1 MAHRELPSIAGAV
14 ALLAGALVTATAIAT
29 APART
34 GEIER
39 PALSDSHTSGA
50 EGRVEVLFLGHTR
63 ALEATDPKSGGWY
76 HDSDR
81 FAPMLKAALAPYG
94 FNFSY
99 TTDTAVLDAANL
111 AKYDALLIYSNHRAI
126 EPAQEKALLDFVAAG
141 KGLLAL
147 HSASFC
153 FQNSKAYVGL
163 LGAQFARHGSGE
175 FTATLVNPSHPVLTG
190 VQAFQVFDE
199 TYVHTKL
206 SADRTVLMERA
217 EGSGRE
223 PWTWVRTQGKGRVFY
238 TAYGHDERVWGHPGF
253 HALMKNAI
261 TWVIGPEVATRLSAL
276 AIAPL
281 QYSDAP
287 VPVPNYER
295 RTPAPK
301 LQQPLSTD
309 EAAKHMQIPPGFE
322 LQLFAAEPLITG
334 NPEAMAWDER
344 GRLWIAET
352 KDYPNNPQP
361 GGQGNDVIKI
371 LEDTNHDG
379 RADKA
384 TVFADKLTIVSSLVF
399 ANGGIIVSQAG
410 EMVALKDTNG
420 DDKADLRESLIRGWS
435 IRDTHA
441 LASNL
446 KYGLDNWIWGA
457 VGYSGFNGT
466 VGGQAL
472 NFNQALYR
480 FSRDGNRMEHMAT
493 FTNNTW
499 GLAFNETFDL
509 FGSTANGEHSV
520 YVAIPRPYY
529 QGVSGLTGDGKKKI
543 DGHYALQANTQRIR
557 QVDVQGGF
565 TAAAGHNFY
574 TARAFPEEYWNRIAF
589 VNEPTGHLV
598 HRAIVDRQGSGFTE
612 KDGWNVAASDD
623 EWFAPVHAE
632 VGPDGALWLL
642 DFYDFIIQHNPTPIG
657 PIAQE
662 HPFRNG
668 RGNAYETPLR
678 EHDRGRIYR
687 LAWKDAK
694 PYTPLALS
702 ATRPLELVQ
711 ALRHDN
717 MFWRTTAQRLI
728 VERGKTDVVPQ
739 IIAVVLDRT
748 VDRIG
753 LNSPA
758 VHALW
763 TLHGLGAL
771 DGTNASALDA
781 ATRALSHPAAGV
793 RKAAQSVLP
802 QTQQSVAAM
811 LSAGALTDRDLNARL
826 NALLVLSRMPA
837 SVDAGREIYRASQ
850 DPVLIAD
857 EWLPEAIWIAATRHR
872 EGFLKAYADEIGA
885 PELTRIA
892 ARGTRGER
900 GSGVD
905 WSASS
910 LRDDDWTV
918 VPAPRVWSETAIGDH
933 VGTIW
938 LRRTID
944 VPANAA
950 GRPAEIRLGIVDDS
964 DVTFVNGVRIGAT
977 STSRNLPR
985 QYSIP
990 AGVLIAGSN
999 VVAVRVSNV
1008 NGRGGFVPDPAPA
1021 PGVSPLAQGSGLT
1034 GMVIAGEGFTIRL
1047 EGDWRAK
1054 VEETWEGGRRREI
1067 VPNVPIAQQFLL
1079 ADRAS
1084 TGMMKPPYAPAGSGS
1099 PPAVASGAASRG
1111 ALAITLG
1118 VVSGQMK
1125 YTQTTITARPGQR
1138 VELTLNNTDDMPH
1151 NLVIFR
1157 RGSLAEYE
1165 KELFGS
1171 LNEPNAQLRGF
1182 VPDSPNVL
1190 VASRL
1195 LNAGESTVV
1204 TFDAP
1209 DEPGE
1214 YPFVCSFPGHW
1225 ATMRGVLR
1233 VE

>member
-1 MAHRELPSIAGAV
+1 M
-14 ALLAGALVTATAIAT
+14 
-29 APART
+29 
-34 GEIER
+34 
-39 PALSDSHTSGA
+39 
-50 EGRVEVLFLGHTR
+50 LFLGHTR
-63 ALEATDPKSGGWY
+63 AAEMIDPKAGGWY

-99 TTDTAVLDAANL
+99 TTDAAALNAANL

-126 EPAQEKALLDFVAAG
+126 EAAQEKALVDFVASG

-153 FQNSKAYVGL
+153 FQNSTAYVGL
-163 LGAQFARHGSGE
+163 LGAQFERHGTGE
-175 FTATLVNPSHPVLTG
+175 FTAALVNSSHPVLAG
-190 VQAFQVFDE
+190 LQPFQVWDE

-206 SADRTVLMERA
+206 SPDRTVLMERA
-217 EGSGRE
+217 EGAGRE
-223 PWTWVRTQGKGRVFY
+223 PWAWVRTQGKGRVFY
-238 TAYGHDERVWGHPGF
+238 TAYGHDERVWGHPAF
-253 HALMKNAI
+253 HTLMKNAI
-261 TWVIGPEVATRLSAL
+261 TWAIGPDVAARLTAL

-281 QYSDAP
+281 QYTDAP

-295 RTPAPK
+295 RNPAPR
-301 LQQPLSTD
+301 LQQPLSTA
-309 EAAKHMQIPPGFE
+309 EAGKHMQIPPGFE
-322 LQLFAAEPLITG
+322 LQLFAAEPLVTG

-361 GGQGNDVIKI
+361 AGQGNDVIKI

-480 FSRDGNRMEHMAT
+480 FSRDANRMEHMAN

-499 GLAFNETFDL
+499 GLAFNETFDV

-543 DGHYALQANTQRIR
+543 DGHYAMQANTQKVR
-557 QVDVQGGF
+557 QVDVHGGF

-589 VNEPTGHLV
+589 VNEPTGHVV
-598 HRAIVDRQGSGFTE
+598 HRAIVERQGSGFAE

-662 HPFRNG
+662 HPFQNG
-668 RGNAYETPLR
+668 LGNAYDTPLR
-678 EHDRGRIYR
+678 ERARGRIYR
-687 LAWKDAK
+687 LVWKDAK
-694 PYTPLALS
+694 PYTPLSLS
-702 ATRPLELVQ
+702 VNRPLELVQ
-711 ALRHDN
+711 ALGHDN

-739 IIAVVLDRT
+739 IVAIVNDRT
-748 VDRIG
+748 VDKIG

-771 DGTNASALDA
+771 DGTNATALDA

-802 QTQQSVAAM
+802 QTQQSIAAL
-811 LSAGALTDRDLNARL
+811 LSAGAVTDKDLNVRL

-837 SVDAGREIYRASQ
+837 SVEAGREIYRASK
-850 DPVLIAD
+850 DRAVMED
-857 EWLPEAIWIAATRHR
+857 EWLPEAIWIAATRHQ
-872 EGFLKAYADEIGA
+872 EGFLKAYADEVGV
-885 PELTRIA
+885 PEVTRIA
-892 ARGTRGER
+892 VRGARGER
-900 GSGVD
+900 GGGVD

-910 LRDDDWTV
+910 LPDADWKV

-944 VPANAA
+944 IPASAA
-950 GRPAEIRLGIVDDS
+950 AKPADIRLGIVDDS

-990 AGVLIAGSN
+990 AGVLTAGSN
-999 VVAVRVSNV
+999 LVAVRISNV

-1021 PGVSPLAQGSGLT
+1021 PGVAPLAKGSGLT
-1034 GMVIAGEGFTIRL
+1034 GMVIAGDGFTIRL

-1067 VPNVPIAQQFLL
+1067 VPNVSIAQQFLL
-1079 ADRAS
+1079 ANSPVA
-1084 TGMMKPPYAPAGSGS
+1084 GMMKSPVTSAPAETGLPSAA
-1099 PPAVASGAASRG
+1099 PGAASRG
-1111 ALAITLG
+1111 ALAVTLG
-1118 VVSGQMK
+1118 VISGQMK
-1125 YTQTTITARPGQR
+1125 FSQTTIAARPGQR
-1138 VELTLNNTDDMPH
+1138 VEITLNNTDDMPH
-1151 NLVIFR
+1151 NIVIFR
-1157 RGSLAEYE
+1157 RGTMAEYE

-1182 VPDSPNVL
+1182 VPDSPSVL

-1209 DEPGE
+1209 TERGE

-1233 VE
+1233 IE

>member
-1 MAHRELPSIAGAV
+1 M
-14 ALLAGALVTATAIAT
+14 LLAGAVMAAHTIA
-29 APART
+29 PLARQAAR
-34 GEIER
+34 G
-39 PALSDSHTSGA
+39 PALSDSQARGV
-50 EGRVEVLFLGHTR
+50 EGRRVEVLILGHTR
-63 ALEATDPKSGGWY
+63 APEVTDPKAGGWY

-81 FAPMLKAALAPYG
+81 HAPMLKAALAPLG

-99 TTDTAVLDAANL
+99 TTDLAALNPGNL
-111 AKYDALLIYSNHRAI
+111 AKYDALLIYSNYRAI
-126 EPAQEKALLDFVAAG
+126 EPAREKALLDFVAGG

-153 FQNSKAYVGL
+153 FQHSTAYVGL
-163 LGAQFARHGSGE
+163 LGGQFQRHGTGE
-175 FTATLVNPSHPVLTG
+175 FTAAFVNPSHPVLAG
-190 VQAFQVFDE
+190 LQPFQVWDE

-206 SADRTVLMERA
+206 SPDRTVLMERP
-217 EGSGRE
+217 EGTGRE

-238 TAYGHDERVWGHPGF
+238 TAYGHDERVWGHPAF
-253 HALMKNAI
+253 HALVKNAI
-261 TWVIGPEVATRLSAL
+261 TWAIGPEVAARLAAL

-281 QYSDAP
+281 QYTDAP

-295 RTPAPK
+295 RSPAPR
-301 LQQPLSTD
+301 LQQPLSTA

-352 KDYPNNPQP
+352 RDYPNTPQP
-361 GGQGNDVIKI
+361 AGQGNDVIKI

-384 TVFADKLTIVSSLVF
+384 IVFADKLTIVSSLVF

-480 FSRDGNRMEHMAT
+480 FSRDGNRMEHMAN

-499 GLAFNETFDL
+499 GLAFNETFDV
-509 FGSTANGEHSV
+509 FGNTANGEHSV

-543 DGHYALQANTQRIR
+543 DGHYAMQANTQKVR
-557 QVDVQGGF
+557 QVDVHGGF
-565 TAAAGHNFY
+565 TAAAGHSFY

-589 VNEPTGHLV
+589 VNEPTGHVV
-598 HRAIVDRQGSGFTE
+598 HRAIVERQGSGFAE
-612 KDGWNVAASDD
+612 KDGWNIAASDD

-662 HPFRNG
+662 HPFQNG
-668 RGNAYETPLR
+668 VGNAYDTPLR

-687 LAWKDAK
+687 LVWKDAK
-694 PYTPLALS
+694 PYTPLSLS
-702 ATRPLELVQ
+702 QSRPLELVQ

-717 MFWRTTAQRLI
+717 LFWRTTAQRLI

-739 IIAVVLDRT
+739 IIAVVNDWT
-748 VDRIG
+748 VDKVG

-771 DGTNASALDA
+771 DGTPPSREALRPASNAAALDA

-811 LSAGALTDRDLNARL
+811 LSAGALTDKDLNVRL

-837 SVDAGREIYRASQ
+837 SGDAGREIYRASK
-850 DPVLIAD
+850 DSAVIED
-857 EWLPEAIWIAATRHR
+857 EWLPEAIWIAATRHQD
-872 EGFLKAYADEIGA
+872 GFLKAFADDVGVPEAMKIAVRGA
-885 PELTRIA
+885 
-892 ARGTRGER
+892 RGER

-905 WSASS
+905 WSAAS
-910 LRDDDWTV
+910 LGDADWKV

-950 GRPAEIRLGIVDDS
+950 GKPAEIRLGIVDDS
-964 DVTFVNGVRIGAT
+964 DVTFLNGVRIGAT

-985 QYSIP
+985 HYSIP
-990 AGVLIAGSN
+990 AGVLTAGSN
-999 VVAVRVSNV
+999 VIAVRISNV
-1008 NGRGGFVPDPAPA
+1008 NGRGGFVPDPAAA
-1021 PGVSPLAQGSGLT
+1021 PGVSPLAKGAGLT
-1034 GMVIAGEGFTIRL
+1034 GMAIGGEGFTIRL

-1054 VEETWEGGRRREI
+1054 VEETWDGGRRREI

-1079 ADRAS
+1079 ANSPVA
-1084 TGMMKPPYAPAGSGS
+1084 GMMKPAESAAPTALAAPS
-1099 PPAVASGAASRG
+1099 PDAASRG
-1111 ALAITLG
+1111 ALAVTLG
-1118 VVSGQMK
+1118 VISGQMK
-1125 YTQTTITARPGQR
+1125 FSRETIRARPGQR
-1138 VELTLNNTDDMPH
+1138 VEITLNNTDDMPH
-1151 NLVIFR
+1151 NIVIFR
-1157 RGSLAEYE
+1157 RGNMADYE

-1195 LNAGESTVV
+1195 LNPGESTIVS
-1204 TFDAP
+1204 FDAP
-1209 DEPGE
+1209 TEPGE

-1233 VE
+1233 IE

>member
-1 MAHRELPSIAGAV
+1 MAHPELRTIAGAIV
-14 ALLAGALVTATAIAT
+14 LLAVTLVAAQGP
-29 APART
+29 AP
-34 GEIER
+34 
-39 PALSDSHTSGA
+39 PAPGPPP
-50 EGRVEVLFLGHTR
+50 GRRVEVLFLGHTR
-63 ALEATDPKSGGWY
+63 AADAIDPKAGGWY

-81 FAPMLKAALAPYG
+81 FAPMLKAALASDG

-99 TTDTAVLDAANL
+99 TTDTAALNEANL
-111 AKYDALLIYSNHRAI
+111 AKYDALLIYSNHRAL
-126 EPAQEKALLDFVAAG
+126 EPAQEKALLDFVAGG

-153 FQNSKAYVGL
+153 FQNSTAYVGL
-163 LGAQFARHGSGE
+163 LGAQFARHGTGE
-175 FTATLVNPSHPVLTG
+175 FTATLVTPSHPVLTG
-190 VQAFQVFDE
+190 VQPFQVWDE

-217 EGSGRE
+217 EGTGRE
-223 PWTWVRTQGKGRVFY
+223 PWTWVRTHGKGRVFY

-253 HALMKNAI
+253 HTLMKNAI
-261 TWVIGPEVATRLSAL
+261 TWAIGPGIAARLSAL

-295 RTPAPK
+295 RNPAPK
-301 LQQPLSTD
+301 LQQPLSTA
-309 EAAKHMQIPPGFE
+309 EAAKHLQIPPGFE
-322 LQLFAAEPLITG
+322 LQLFAAEPLIAG

-371 LEDTNHDG
+371 LEDVNHDG

-384 TVFADKLTIVSSLVF
+384 TIFADKLTIVSSLVF
-399 ANGGIIVSQAG
+399 ANGGVIVSQAG

-480 FSRDGNRMEHMAT
+480 FSRDGNRMEHIAN

-499 GLAFNETFDL
+499 GLAFNETFDV

-529 QGVSGLTGDGKKKI
+529 QGVSSLTGDGKKKI
-543 DGHYALQANTQRIR
+543 DGHYAMQANTRKIR

-598 HRAIVDRQGSGFTE
+598 HRAIVERQGSGFTE

-632 VGPDGALWLL
+632 VGPDGALWFL
-642 DFYDFIIQHNPTPIG
+642 DFYDFIIQHNPTPTG

-687 LAWKDAK
+687 LVWKDAK
-694 PYTPLALS
+694 PYTPLSLS
-702 ATRPLELVQ
+702 ANRPLELVQ

-717 MFWRTTAQRLI
+717 MFWRTAAQRLI

-739 IIAVVLDRT
+739 IIAVVNDRT
-748 VDRIG
+748 VDKIG

-771 DGTNASALDA
+771 DGANAAALEA

-811 LSAGALTDRDLNARL
+811 LSTGALTDKDLNARL

-837 SVDAGREIYRASQ
+837 SVEAGREIYRASK
-850 DPVLIAD
+850 DPALVAD
-857 EWLPEAIWIAATRHR
+857 EWLPEATWIAATRHQ
-872 EGFLKAYADEIGA
+872 EGFLKAYADEVGA
-885 PELTRIA
+885 PEVTKIA
-892 ARGTRGER
+892 ARGARGER
-900 GSGVD
+900 GGGAD
-905 WSASS
+905 WSAPS
-910 LRDDDWTV
+910 LPDDDWKV
-918 VPAPRVWSETAIGDH
+918 VPAPRVWSETDIGDH

-944 VPANAA
+944 APANAA

-964 DVTFVNGVRIGAT
+964 DVTFVNGVRIGGT

-990 AGVLIAGSN
+990 AGVLTAGSN
-999 VVAVRVSNV
+999 VVAVRISNV

-1021 PGVSPLAQGSGLT
+1021 PGVSPLAKESGLT

-1067 VPNVPIAQQFLL
+1067 VPNVSIAQQFLL
-1079 ADRAS
+1079 ANS
-1084 TGMMKPPYAPAGSGS
+1084 PVTGAMKPPIAPAGSGS
-1099 PPAVASGAASRG
+1099 PSAVASGAASLG
-1111 ALAITLG
+1111 ALAITVG

-1125 YTQTTITARPGQR
+1125 FTQTTISARRGQR

-1151 NLVIFR
+1151 NIVIFR
-1157 RGSLAEYE
+1157 RGSMTEYE

-1209 DEPGE
+1209 TEPGE

-1233 VE
+1233 IE

>member
-1 MAHRELPSIAGAV
+1 MAHPELRTIAGAIV
-14 ALLAGALVTATAIAT
+14 LLAVTLVAAQGP
-29 APART
+29 AP
-34 GEIER
+34 
-39 PALSDSHTSGA
+39 PAPGPPP
-50 EGRVEVLFLGHTR
+50 GRRVEVLFLGHTR
-63 ALEATDPKSGGWY
+63 AADAIDPKAGGWY

-81 FAPMLKAALAPYG
+81 FAPMLKAALASDG

-99 TTDTAVLDAANL
+99 TTDTAALNEANL
-111 AKYDALLIYSNHRAI
+111 AKYDALLIYSNHRAL
-126 EPAQEKALLDFVAAG
+126 EPAQEKALLDFVAGG

-153 FQNSKAYVGL
+153 FQNSTAYVGL
-163 LGAQFARHGSGE
+163 LGAQFARHGTGE
-175 FTATLVNPSHPVLTG
+175 FTATLVTPSHPVLTG
-190 VQAFQVFDE
+190 VQPFQVWDE

-217 EGSGRE
+217 EGTGRE
-223 PWTWVRTQGKGRVFY
+223 PWTWVRTHGKGRVFY

-253 HALMKNAI
+253 HTLMKNAI
-261 TWVIGPEVATRLSAL
+261 TWAIGPGIAARLSAL

-295 RTPAPK
+295 RNPAPK
-301 LQQPLSTD
+301 LQQPLSPA
-309 EAAKHMQIPPGFE
+309 EAAKHLQIPPGFE
-322 LQLFAAEPLITG
+322 LQLFAAEPLIAG

-371 LEDTNHDG
+371 LEDVNHDG

-384 TVFADKLTIVSSLVF
+384 TIFADKLTIVSSLVF
-399 ANGGIIVSQAG
+399 ANGGVIVSQAG

-480 FSRDGNRMEHMAT
+480 FSRDGNRMEHIAN

-499 GLAFNETFDL
+499 GLAFNETFDV

-529 QGVSGLTGDGKKKI
+529 QGVSSLTGDGKKKI
-543 DGHYALQANTQRIR
+543 DGHYAMQANTRKIR

-598 HRAIVDRQGSGFTE
+598 HRAIVERQGSGFTE

-632 VGPDGALWLL
+632 VGPDGALWFL
-642 DFYDFIIQHNPTPIG
+642 DFYDFIIQHNPTPTG

-687 LAWKDAK
+687 LVWKDAK
-694 PYTPLALS
+694 PYTPLSLS
-702 ATRPLELVQ
+702 ANRPLELVQ

-717 MFWRTTAQRLI
+717 MFWRTAAQRLI

-739 IIAVVLDRT
+739 IIAVVNDRT
-748 VDRIG
+748 VDKIG

-771 DGTNASALDA
+771 DGANAAALEA
-781 ATRALSHPAAGV
+781 VTRALSHPAAGV

-811 LSAGALTDRDLNARL
+811 LSTGALTDKDLNARL

-837 SVDAGREIYRASQ
+837 SVEAGREIYRASK
-850 DPVLIAD
+850 DPALVAD
-857 EWLPEAIWIAATRHR
+857 EWLPEATWIAATRHQ
-872 EGFLKAYADEIGA
+872 EGFLKAYADEVGA
-885 PELTRIA
+885 PEVTKIA
-892 ARGTRGER
+892 ARGARGER
-900 GSGVD
+900 GSGAD
-905 WSASS
+905 WSAPS
-910 LRDDDWTV
+910 LPDDDWKV
-918 VPAPRVWSETAIGDH
+918 VPAPRVWSETDIGDH

-944 VPANAA
+944 APANAA

-964 DVTFVNGVRIGAT
+964 DVTFVNGVRIGGT

-990 AGVLIAGSN
+990 AGVLTAGSN
-999 VVAVRVSNV
+999 VIAVRISNV

-1021 PGVSPLAQGSGLT
+1021 PGVSPLAKESGLT

-1067 VPNVPIAQQFLL
+1067 VPNVSIAQQFLL
-1079 ADRAS
+1079 ANS
-1084 TGMMKPPYAPAGSGS
+1084 PVTGAMKPPIAPAGSGS
-1099 PPAVASGAASRG
+1099 PSAVASGAASLG
-1111 ALAITLG
+1111 ALAITVG

-1125 YTQTTITARPGQR
+1125 FTQTTISARRGQR

-1151 NLVIFR
+1151 NIVIFR
-1157 RGSLAEYE
+1157 RGSMAEYE

-1209 DEPGE
+1209 TEPGE

-1233 VE
+1233 IE

>member
-1 MAHRELPSIAGAV
+1 MAHPELRTIAGAIV
-14 ALLAGALVTATAIAT
+14 LLAVTLVAAQGP
-29 APART
+29 AP
-34 GEIER
+34 
-39 PALSDSHTSGA
+39 PAPGPPP
-50 EGRVEVLFLGHTR
+50 GRRVEVLFLGHTR
-63 ALEATDPKSGGWY
+63 AADAIDPKAGGWY

-81 FAPMLKAALAPYG
+81 FAPMLKAALASDG

-99 TTDTAVLDAANL
+99 TTDTAALNEANL
-111 AKYDALLIYSNHRAI
+111 AKYDALLIYSNHRAL
-126 EPAQEKALLDFVAAG
+126 EPAQEKALLDFVAGG

-153 FQNSKAYVGL
+153 FQNSTAYVGL
-163 LGAQFARHGSGE
+163 LGAQFARHGTGE
-175 FTATLVNPSHPVLTG
+175 FTATLVTPSHPVLTG
-190 VQAFQVFDE
+190 VQPFQVWDE

-217 EGSGRE
+217 EGTGRE
-223 PWTWVRTQGKGRVFY
+223 PWTWVRTHGKGRVFY

-253 HALMKNAI
+253 HTLMKNAI
-261 TWVIGPEVATRLSAL
+261 TWAIGPGIAARLSAL

-295 RTPAPK
+295 RNPAPK
-301 LQQPLSTD
+301 LQQPLSPA
-309 EAAKHMQIPPGFE
+309 EAAKHLQIPPGFE
-322 LQLFAAEPLITG
+322 LQLFAAEPLIAG

-371 LEDTNHDG
+371 LEDVNHDG

-384 TVFADKLTIVSSLVF
+384 TIFADKLTIVSSLVF
-399 ANGGIIVSQAG
+399 ANGGVIVSQAG

-480 FSRDGNRMEHMAT
+480 FSRDGNRMEHIAN

-499 GLAFNETFDL
+499 GLAFNETFDV

-529 QGVSGLTGDGKKKI
+529 QGVSSLTGDGKKKI
-543 DGHYALQANTQRIR
+543 DGHYAMQANTRKIR

-598 HRAIVDRQGSGFTE
+598 HRAIVERQGSGFTE

-632 VGPDGALWLL
+632 VGPDGALWFL
-642 DFYDFIIQHNPTPIG
+642 DFYDFIIQHNPTPTG

-687 LAWKDAK
+687 LVWKDAK
-694 PYTPLALS
+694 PYTPLSLS
-702 ATRPLELVQ
+702 ANRPLELVQ

-717 MFWRTTAQRLI
+717 MFWRTAAQRLI

-739 IIAVVLDRT
+739 IIAVVNDRT
-748 VDRIG
+748 VDKIG

-771 DGTNASALDA
+771 DGANAAALEA

-811 LSAGALTDRDLNARL
+811 LSTGALTDKDLNARL

-837 SVDAGREIYRASQ
+837 SVEAGREIYRASK
-850 DPVLIAD
+850 DPALVAD
-857 EWLPEAIWIAATRHR
+857 EWLPEATWIAATRHQ
-872 EGFLKAYADEIGA
+872 EGFLKAYADEVGA
-885 PELTRIA
+885 PEVTKIA
-892 ARGTRGER
+892 ARGARGER
-900 GSGVD
+900 GGGAD
-905 WSASS
+905 WSAPS
-910 LRDDDWTV
+910 LPDDDWKV
-918 VPAPRVWSETAIGDH
+918 VPAPRVWSETDIGDH

-944 VPANAA
+944 APANAA

-964 DVTFVNGVRIGAT
+964 DVTFVNGVRIGGT

-990 AGVLIAGSN
+990 AGVLTAGSN
-999 VVAVRVSNV
+999 VVAVRISNV

-1021 PGVSPLAQGSGLT
+1021 PGVSPLAKESGLT

-1067 VPNVPIAQQFLL
+1067 VPNVSIAQQFLL
-1079 ADRAS
+1079 ANS
-1084 TGMMKPPYAPAGSGS
+1084 PVTGAMKPPIAPAGSGS
-1099 PPAVASGAASRG
+1099 PSAVASGAASLG
-1111 ALAITLG
+1111 ALAITVG

-1125 YTQTTITARPGQR
+1125 FTQTTISARRGQR

-1151 NLVIFR
+1151 NIVIFR
-1157 RGSLAEYE
+1157 RGSMAEYE

-1209 DEPGE
+1209 TEPGE

-1233 VE
+1233 IE

>member
-1 MAHRELPSIAGAV
+1 MAHPELRTIAGAIV
-14 ALLAGALVTATAIAT
+14 LLAVTLVAAQGP
-29 APART
+29 AP
-34 GEIER
+34 
-39 PALSDSHTSGA
+39 PAPGPPP
-50 EGRVEVLFLGHTR
+50 GRRVEVLFLGHTR
-63 ALEATDPKSGGWY
+63 AADAIDPKAGGWY

-81 FAPMLKAALAPYG
+81 FAPMLKAALASDG

-99 TTDTAVLDAANL
+99 TTDTAALNEANL
-111 AKYDALLIYSNHRAI
+111 AKYDALLIYSNHRAL
-126 EPAQEKALLDFVAAG
+126 EPAQEKALLDFVAGG

-153 FQNSKAYVGL
+153 FQNSTAYVGL
-163 LGAQFARHGSGE
+163 LGAQFARHGTGE
-175 FTATLVNPSHPVLTG
+175 FTATLVTPSHPVLTG
-190 VQAFQVFDE
+190 VQPFQVWDE

-217 EGSGRE
+217 EGTGRE
-223 PWTWVRTQGKGRVFY
+223 PWTWVRTHGKGRVFY

-253 HALMKNAI
+253 HTLMKNAI
-261 TWVIGPEVATRLSAL
+261 TWAIGPGIAARLSAL

-295 RTPAPK
+295 RNPAPK
-301 LQQPLSTD
+301 LQQPLSTA
-309 EAAKHMQIPPGFE
+309 EAAKHLQIPPGFE
-322 LQLFAAEPLITG
+322 LQLFAAEPLIAG

-371 LEDTNHDG
+371 LEDVNHDG

-384 TVFADKLTIVSSLVF
+384 TIFADKLTIVSSLVF
-399 ANGGIIVSQAG
+399 ANGGVIVSQAG

-480 FSRDGNRMEHMAT
+480 FSRDGNRMEHIAN

-499 GLAFNETFDL
+499 GLAFNETFDV

-543 DGHYALQANTQRIR
+543 DGHYAMQANTRKIR

-598 HRAIVDRQGSGFTE
+598 HRAIVERQGSGFTE

-632 VGPDGALWLL
+632 VGPDGALWFL
-642 DFYDFIIQHNPTPIG
+642 DFYDFIIQHNPTPTG

-687 LAWKDAK
+687 LVWKDAK
-694 PYTPLALS
+694 PYTPLSLS
-702 ATRPLELVQ
+702 ANRPLELVQ

-739 IIAVVLDRT
+739 IIAVVNDRT
-748 VDRIG
+748 VDKIG

-771 DGTNASALDA
+771 DGANAAALDA

-811 LSAGALTDRDLNARL
+811 LSTGALTDKDLNARL

-837 SVDAGREIYRASQ
+837 SVEAGREIYRASK
-850 DPVLIAD
+850 DPALVAD
-857 EWLPEAIWIAATRHR
+857 EWLPEATWIAATRHQ
-872 EGFLKAYADEIGA
+872 EGFLKAYADEVGA
-885 PELTRIA
+885 PEVTKIA
-892 ARGTRGER
+892 ARGARGER
-900 GSGVD
+900 GSGAD
-905 WSASS
+905 WSAPS
-910 LRDDDWTV
+910 LPDDDWKV
-918 VPAPRVWSETAIGDH
+918 VPAPRVWSETDIGDH

-944 VPANAA
+944 APANAA

-964 DVTFVNGVRIGAT
+964 DVTFVNGVRIGGT

-990 AGVLIAGSN
+990 AGVLTAGSN
-999 VVAVRVSNV
+999 VIAVRISNV

-1021 PGVSPLAQGSGLT
+1021 PGVSPLAKESGLT

-1067 VPNVPIAQQFLL
+1067 VPNVSIAQQFLL
-1079 ADRAS
+1079 ANS
-1084 TGMMKPPYAPAGSGS
+1084 PVTGAMKPPIAPAGSGS
-1099 PPAVASGAASRG
+1099 PSAVASGAASLG
-1111 ALAITLG
+1111 ALAITVG

-1125 YTQTTITARPGQR
+1125 FTQTTISARRGQR

-1151 NLVIFR
+1151 NIVIFR
-1157 RGSLAEYE
+1157 RGSMAEYE

-1209 DEPGE
+1209 TEPGE

-1233 VE
+1233 IE

>member
-1 MAHRELPSIAGAV
+1 MRRRPTIALLPAA
-14 ALLAGALVTATAIAT
+14 ALLAGVLLTAHALAIG
-29 APART
+29 PV
-34 GEIER
+34 
-39 PALSDSHTSGA
+39 LSDARLRGV
-50 EGRVEVLFLGHTR
+50 EGKRVEVLFLGHTR
-63 ALEATDPKSGGWY
+63 ATEATNPKAGGWY

-81 FAPMLKAALAPYG
+81 FAPMLKAALAPDG

-99 TTDTAVLDAANL
+99 TTDAADLNAATL

-126 EPAQEKALLDFVAAG
+126 ATSQEKALIDFVAGG
-141 KGLLAL
+141 KGLIAL

-153 FQNSKAYVGL
+153 FQNSTAYAGL
-163 LGAQFARHGSGE
+163 LGAQFERHGTGE
-175 FTATLVNPSHPVLTG
+175 FMATFVNPSHPVLAG
-190 VQAFQVFDE
+190 LQPFQAWDE

-206 SADRTVLMERA
+206 SPDRTILMERA
-217 EGSGRE
+217 EGAGRE

-238 TAYGHDERVWGHPGF
+238 TAYGHDERVWGHPTF
-253 HALMKNAI
+253 QALLKNAI
-261 TWVIGPEVATRLSAL
+261 TWAIGADVAARLSAL

-287 VPVPNYER
+287 APVPNYER
-295 RTPAPK
+295 RSPAPRF
-301 LQQPLSTD
+301 QQPLSTA

-322 LQLFAAEPLITG
+322 LQLFAAEPLVAG

-361 GGQGNDVIKI
+361 AGQGNDVVKI

-480 FSRDGNRMEHMAT
+480 FSRDGNRLEHMAN

-529 QGVSGLTGDGKKKI
+529 QGVSGLSGDGKKKI
-543 DGHYALQANTQRIR
+543 DGHYAMQANTQKVR

-565 TAAAGHNFY
+565 TAAAGHSFY
-574 TARAFPEEYWNRIAF
+574 TARGFPEEYWNRIAF
-589 VNEPTGHLV
+589 VNEPTGHVV
-598 HRAIVDRQGSGFTE
+598 HRAIVERQGSGFAE
-612 KDGWNVAASDD
+612 KDGWNIAASDD

-657 PIAQE
+657 PIARE
-662 HPFRNG
+662 HPFQNG
-668 RGNAYETPLR
+668 VGNAYDTPLR

-687 LAWKDAK
+687 LVWKNAK
-694 PYTPLALS
+694 PYTPLSLS
-702 ATRPLELVQ
+702 ANRPLELVQ

-739 IIAVVLDRT
+739 IIAIVNDRS
-748 VDRIG
+748 VDTIG

-771 DGTNASALDA
+771 DGTNAAALDA
-781 ATRALSHPAAGV
+781 ARRALSHPAAGV

-802 QTQQSVAAM
+802 PTHEAVAAM
-811 LSAGALTDRDLNARL
+811 LSAGVLSDTDLNVRL

-837 SVDAGREIYRASQ
+837 SVEAGRDIYRISKDQA
-850 DPVLIAD
+850 VIGD
-857 EWLPEAIWIAATRHR
+857 EWLPEAVWIAATRHQ
-872 EGFLKAYADEIGA
+872 EGFLKAYADDVGL
-885 PELTRIA
+885 PEVMRIA
-892 ARGTRGER
+892 VRGARGER

-910 LRDDDWTV
+910 VPDADWKV

-938 LRRTID
+938 LRRSID
-944 VPANAA
+944 VPANVA
-950 GRPAEIRLGIVDDS
+950 GKPAEIRLGIVDDS
-964 DVTFVNGVRIGAT
+964 DVTYVNGVRIGAT

-990 AGVLIAGSN
+990 AGVLTAGAN
-999 VVAVRVSNV
+999 VIAVRISNV

-1021 PGVSPLAQGSGLT
+1021 PGVAPLAQGSGLT
-1034 GMVIAGEGFTIRL
+1034 GMVIAGDGFTIRL
-1047 EGDWRAK
+1047 EGEWRAK
-1054 VEETWEGGRRREI
+1054 IEEAWEGGRRREI
-1067 VPNVPIAQQFLL
+1067 VPTVAIAQQFLL
-1079 ADRAS
+1079 ANSPVADL
-1084 TGMMKPPYAPAGSGS
+1084 MKSRVPSAAAGSGAPSVTAPGTGS
-1099 PPAVASGAASRG
+1099 PGAVAIA
-1111 ALAITLG
+1111 LG
-1118 VVSGQMK
+1118 VISGQMK
-1125 YTQTTITARPGQR
+1125 FSQTTITARPGQR
-1138 VELTLNNTDDMPH
+1138 IEITLNNTDDMPH
-1151 NLVIFR
+1151 NIVIFR
-1157 RGSLAEYE
+1157 RGTVAQYE

-1209 DEPGE
+1209 SEPGE

-1233 VE
+1233 IE

>member
-1 MAHRELPSIAGAV
+1 
-14 ALLAGALVTATAIAT
+14 
-29 APART
+29 
-34 GEIER
+34 
-39 PALSDSHTSGA
+39 
-50 EGRVEVLFLGHTR
+50 
-63 ALEATDPKSGGWY
+63 
-76 HDSDR
+76 
-81 FAPMLKAALAPYG
+81 
-94 FNFSY
+94 
-99 TTDTAVLDAANL
+99 
-111 AKYDALLIYSNHRAI
+111 
-126 EPAQEKALLDFVAAG
+126 
-141 KGLLAL
+141 
-147 HSASFC
+147 
-153 FQNSKAYVGL
+153 
-163 LGAQFARHGSGE
+163 
-175 FTATLVNPSHPVLTG
+175 
-190 VQAFQVFDE
+190 
-199 TYVHTKL
+199 
-206 SADRTVLMERA
+206 
-217 EGSGRE
+217 
-223 PWTWVRTQGKGRVFY
+223 
-238 TAYGHDERVWGHPGF
+238 
-253 HALMKNAI
+253 
-261 TWVIGPEVATRLSAL
+261 
-276 AIAPL
+276 L

-295 RTPAPK
+295 RNPAPK
-301 LQQPLSTD
+301 LQQPLPTA
-309 EAAKHMQIPPGFE
+309 EAAKHLQIPPGFE
-322 LQLFAAEPLITG
+322 LQLFAAEPLIAG

-371 LEDTNHDG
+371 LEDVNHDG

-384 TVFADKLTIVSSLVF
+384 TIFADKLTIVSSLVF
-399 ANGGIIVSQAG
+399 ANGGVIVSQAG

-480 FSRDGNRMEHMAT
+480 FSRDGNRMEHIAS

-499 GLAFNETFDL
+499 GLAFNETFDV

-520 YVAIPRPYY
+520 YVAIPQPYY

-543 DGHYALQANTQRIR
+543 DGHYAMQANTRKIR

-598 HRAIVDRQGSGFTE
+598 HRAIVERQGSGFTE

-632 VGPDGALWLL
+632 VGPDGALWFL
-642 DFYDFIIQHNPTPIG
+642 DFYDFIIQHNPTPTG

-687 LAWKDAK
+687 LVWKDAK
-694 PYTPLALS
+694 PYTPLSLS
-702 ATRPLELVQ
+702 ANRPLELVQ

-739 IIAVVLDRT
+739 IIAVVNDRT
-748 VDRIG
+748 VDKIG

-771 DGTNASALDA
+771 DGANAAALEA

-811 LSAGALTDRDLNARL
+811 LSTGALTDKDLNARL

-837 SVDAGREIYRASQ
+837 SVEAGREIYRASK
-850 DPVLIAD
+850 DPALVAD
-857 EWLPEAIWIAATRHR
+857 EWLPEATWIAATRHQ
-872 EGFLKAYADEIGA
+872 EGFLKAYADEVGA
-885 PELTRIA
+885 NEVTKIA
-892 ARGTRGER
+892 ARGARGER
-900 GSGVD
+900 GGGVD
-905 WSASS
+905 WSAPS
-910 LRDDDWTV
+910 LPDDDWKV

-944 VPANAA
+944 APANAA

-964 DVTFVNGVRIGAT
+964 DVTFVNGVRIGGT

-990 AGVLIAGSN
+990 AGVLTAGSN
-999 VVAVRVSNV
+999 VIAVRISNV

-1021 PGVSPLAQGSGLT
+1021 PGVSPLAKESGLT

-1067 VPNVPIAQQFLL
+1067 VPNVSIAQQFLL
-1079 ADRAS
+1079 ANS
-1084 TGMMKPPYAPAGSGS
+1084 PVTGAMKPPIAPAGSGS
-1099 PPAVASGAASRG
+1099 PSAVASGAASRG

-1125 YTQTTITARPGQR
+1125 FTQTTISARRGQR

-1151 NLVIFR
+1151 NIVIFR
-1157 RGSLAEYE
+1157 RGSMPEYE

-1209 DEPGE
+1209 TEPGE

-1233 VE
+1233 IE

>member
-1 MAHRELPSIAGAV
+1 MAHPELRTIAGAMV
-14 ALLAGALVTATAIAT
+14 LLAVTLVAAQGP
-29 APART
+29 AP
-34 GEIER
+34 
-39 PALSDSHTSGA
+39 PAPGPPP
-50 EGRVEVLFLGHTR
+50 GRRVEVLFLGHTR
-63 ALEATDPKSGGWY
+63 AAEAIDPKAGGWY

-81 FAPMLKAALAPYG
+81 FAPMLKAALASDG
-94 FNFSY
+94 VNFSY
-99 TTDTAVLDAANL
+99 TTDTAALNEANL

-126 EPAQEKALLDFVAAG
+126 EPAQEKALLGFVASG

-153 FQNSKAYVGL
+153 FQNSTAYVGL
-163 LGAQFARHGSGE
+163 LGAQFARHGTGE
-175 FTATLVNPSHPVLTG
+175 FTATLVTPSHPVLTG
-190 VQAFQVFDE
+190 VQPFQVWDE

-217 EGSGRE
+217 EGTGRE
-223 PWTWVRTQGKGRVFY
+223 PWTWVRTHGKGRVFY

-253 HALMKNAI
+253 HTLMKNAI
-261 TWVIGPEVATRLSAL
+261 TWAIGPGIAARLSAL

-295 RTPAPK
+295 RNPAPK
-301 LQQPLSTD
+301 FQQPLSTA

-322 LQLFAAEPLITG
+322 LQLFAAEPLIAG

-371 LEDTNHDG
+371 LEDVNHDG
-379 RADKA
+379 RADKV
-384 TVFADKLTIVSSLVF
+384 TIFADKLTIVSSLVF

-420 DDKADLRESLIRGWS
+420 DDRADLREALIRGWS

-480 FSRDGNRMEHMAT
+480 FSRDGNRMEHLAN

-499 GLAFNETFDL
+499 GLAFNETFDV

-543 DGHYALQANTQRIR
+543 DGHYAMQANTRRIR

-598 HRAIVDRQGSGFTE
+598 HRAIVERQGSGFIE

-632 VGPDGALWLL
+632 VGPDGALWFL
-642 DFYDFIIQHNPTPIG
+642 DFYDFIIQHNPTPTG

-687 LAWKDAK
+687 LVWKDAK
-694 PYTPLALS
+694 PYTPLSLS
-702 ATRPLELVQ
+702 ADRPLELVQ

-739 IIAVVLDRT
+739 IIAVVNDRT
-748 VDRIG
+748 VDKIG

-763 TLHGLGAL
+763 TLHGLGVL
-771 DGTNASALDA
+771 DGTNAAALDA

-802 QTQQSVAAM
+802 QRQQSVAAM
-811 LSAGALTDRDLNARL
+811 LSAGALTDKDLNARL

-837 SVDAGREIYRASQ
+837 SVEAGREIYRASK
-850 DPVLIAD
+850 DPALVAD
-857 EWLPEAIWIAATRHR
+857 EWLPEATWIAATRHQD
-872 EGFLKAYADEIGA
+872 GFLKAYADEVGA
-885 PELTRIA
+885 PEVTKIA
-892 ARGTRGER
+892 ARGARGER

-905 WSASS
+905 WSAPS
-910 LRDDDWTV
+910 LPDDDWGV

-944 VPANAA
+944 APANAA

-964 DVTFVNGVRIGAT
+964 DVTFVNGVRIGGT

-990 AGVLIAGSN
+990 GGVLAPGSN
-999 VVAVRVSNV
+999 VIAVRISNV

-1021 PGVSPLAQGSGLT
+1021 PGVSPLATGSGLT

-1067 VPNVPIAQQFLL
+1067 VPNVSIAQQFLL
-1079 ADRAS
+1079 ANS
-1084 TGMMKPPYAPAGSGS
+1084 PVTGAMKPPIAPAGSGS
-1099 PPAVASGAASRG
+1099 PSAVASGAASRG

-1125 YTQTTITARPGQR
+1125 FTQTTISARRGQR
-1138 VELTLNNTDDMPH
+1138 VELTLDNTDDMPH
-1151 NLVIFR
+1151 NIVIFR

-1209 DEPGE
+1209 TEPGE

-1233 VE
+1233 IE